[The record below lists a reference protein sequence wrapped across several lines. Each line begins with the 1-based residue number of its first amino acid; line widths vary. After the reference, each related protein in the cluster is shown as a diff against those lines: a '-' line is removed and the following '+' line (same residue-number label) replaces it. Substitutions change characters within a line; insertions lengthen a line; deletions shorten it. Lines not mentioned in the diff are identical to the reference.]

1 MPNVLANL
9 QADVLGVNPY
19 ASTAGRLSSDP
30 KASAERVSALV
41 RASGAHLG
49 ALLDPDGERLTVV
62 DDEGEVLSDTEALL
76 VFLELVREHLLGDRI
91 ALPVNITARASEIAA
106 RSSVKVHH
114 TKISAAALMT
124 TSTDRGVGFAA
135 DGRGG
140 FILPGFLPAFDAS
153 AALVKLLDLLART
166 DRPLSEVRRSLPV
179 VSMAHETVTT
189 PWESKGLVMR
199 TLVEGADAPLELV
212 DGVKA
217 LYPDGSWA
225 LALPDPDAPLTH
237 VWAEAGSSGDAKT
250 LAKEWVKRIRRVVR

>member
-19 ASTAGRLSSDP
+19 ASTVGRLSSDP
-30 KASAERVSALV
+30 KAAAERVSALV

-49 ALLDPDGERLTVV
+49 ALIDADGERLTIV
-62 DDEGEVLSDTEALL
+62 DDEGIVLDDTEALL
-76 VFLELVREHLLGDRI
+76 VYLELVREHLLGDRVV
-91 ALPVNITARASEIAA
+91 LPANITGRAAEIVG
-106 RSSVKVHH
+106 RSKAQAVH

-124 TSTDRGVGFAA
+124 ASTERGVGFAA

-166 DRPLSEVRRSLPV
+166 DRSLSEVRRALPV

-189 PWESKGLVMR
+189 PWETKGTVMR
-199 TLVEGADAPLELV
+199 TLVESADAPLELV

-225 LALPDPDAPLTH
+225 LALPDPDAPVTH
-237 VWAEAGSSGDAKT
+237 VWAEAATAAEAKS